1 MSIDLSQFKQ
11 TFLEESDEGLD
22 VLESGLLAL
31 DSGTADDEV
40 IHAVFR
46 AAHSIKGG
54 AGTFSLTEIASFTHV
69 METLLDEMRDGRR
82 AISNE
87 AINVLLN
94 SVDVLRELLDA
105 ARDDVP
111 PEMGRV
117 NEVQAKLEAVLNAG
131 NNQVAE
137 AQQEAEAQSE
147 QKEPESDGWV
157 IKFHPHEHMLRTG
170 NDTVRMFKELA
181 ALGELENLVDL
192 SGLPEFEHMDPELSY
207 LSWTIYLKN
216 NKQQEPI
223 DKAVIEEIFE
233 WVEDDCDLSIEPLT
247 SQSVNTSASESFDS
261 LQRAETSVTEMVTAA
276 DNVTPITGESDS
288 QTVPSKESE
297 TGAQQSARAQQKP
310 ASRKKK
316 VTETGSIRVGTD
328 KIDTLINMVGELVI
342 TQSMLSQMGEDFSM
356 EKIEDLREGLA
367 QLERNTRELQE
378 SVMRI
383 RMLPISF
390 SFQRFPRLVHDLSQK
405 MNKKIELKMLGEQT
419 ELDKTVME
427 KIGDPLVHLVRN
439 SLDHGIEDP
448 QTRLAAGKSETGTIT
463 LNAYHQGGFIIIEIS
478 DDGAGLPRDKLLNKA
493 IEKGLVTEQDNLP
506 DEKIYDLI
514 FHPGFSTADQ
524 VSDISGRG
532 VGMDVVR
539 KNIKELGGN
548 VDVSTEEGKGTTFTI
563 RLPLTLAIL
572 DGQLVKVGNET
583 YIIPLVSIIESLEI
597 ETDNINT
604 IAGTTEVYKMRDEY
618 IPLVRLYEVFD
629 VQPGTHRLQDCLLVV
644 VEGDGGK
651 AGILVDD
658 LLSQQQVV
666 IKSLETNY
674 KRIQGVSGA
683 TILGDGTVALILD
696 MSGLLSLAKEIEPAQ
711 NYHNQT
717 YANG

>member
-82 AISNE
+82 AISKE
-87 AINVLLN
+87 AINVLLD
-94 SVDVLRELLDA
+94 SVDILRELLDA
-105 ARDDVP
+105 VRDDVP

-131 NNQVAE
+131 NNQAAE
-137 AQQEAEAQSE
+137 AQQDAESESE
-147 QKEPESDGWV
+147 QKEPEPDGWV

-181 ALGELENLVDL
+181 ALGDLENQVDL
-192 SGLPEFEHMDPELSY
+192 SSLPEFEDIDPELSY
-207 LSWTIYLKN
+207 LSWTIHLKN
-216 NKQQEPI
+216 NEQQGPI

-233 WVEDDCDLSIEPLT
+233 WVEDDCDLTIEPIISQADDTGT
-247 SQSVNTSASESFDS
+247 SEPLDS
-261 LQRAETSVTEMVTAA
+261 LQAAETAVTETVTVA
-276 DNVTPITGESDS
+276 DNVAPITGESDS
-288 QTVPSKESE
+288 QTVLSKEPAA
-297 TGAQQSARAQQKP
+297 GAQQKP
-310 ASRKKK
+310 AARKKK

-419 ELDKTVME
+419 ALDKTVME

-572 DGQLVKVGNET
+572 DGQLIKVGNET

-597 ETDNINT
+597 EIDNT

-629 VQPGTHRLQDCLLVV
+629 VQLGTYCLQDCLLVV

-674 KRIQGVSGA
+674 KRIPGVSGT

-696 MSGLLSLAKEIEPAQ
+696 MSGLLTLAKEIEPAQ

>member
-1 MSIDLSQFKQ
+1 MTIDLSQFKQ

-54 AGTFSLTEIASFTHV
+54 AGTFSLNEIASFTHV

-82 AISNE
+82 EISKE
-87 AINVLLN
+87 AVNTLLN

-111 PEMGRV
+111 PEMARV
-117 NEVQAKLEAVLNAG
+117 NEAQRQLENVLSQSDEAPSQNIAG
-131 NNQVAE
+131 SENSSDE
-137 AQQEAEAQSE
+137 MGQQEKNAPS
-147 QKEPESDGWV
+147 GW
-157 IKFHPHEHMLRTG
+157 ILKFHPHEHMLRTG

-181 ALGELENLVDL
+181 SLGDMDMVADL

-207 LSWTIYLKN
+207 LSWEITLKN
-216 NKQQEPI
+216 NPEKGEI
-223 DKAVIEEIFE
+223 NKAAIQEIFE
-233 WVEDDCDLSIEPLT
+233 WVEDDCDLTIDPLYEEAAEIEKSDDEEIVADSVEASAEPG
-247 SQSVNTSASESFDS
+247 QAEVNTVAQDD
-261 LQRAETSVTEMVTAA
+261 TVTAIA
-276 DNVTPITGESDS
+276 DKS
-288 QTVPSKESE
+288 
-297 TGAQQSARAQQKP
+297 AQ
-310 ASRKKK
+310 KKK
-316 VTETGSIRVGTD
+316 KSSSEGGSIRVGTD
-328 KIDTLINMVGELVI
+328 KVDTLINMVGELVI
-342 TQSMLSQMGEDFSM
+342 TQSMLSQMGEEFSM
-356 EKIEDLREGLA
+356 DKLEDLREGLA

-405 MNKKIELKMLGEQT
+405 MNKKIELKMSGEQT

-439 SLDHGIEDP
+439 SLDHGIEETDV
-448 QTRLAAGKSETGTIT
+448 RVAAGKSETGTIQ

-478 DDGAGLPRDKLLNKA
+478 DDGAGLPKEKLLQKA
-493 IEKGLVTEQDNLP
+493 IDKGLVSAQENLT

-548 VDVSTEEGKGTTFTI
+548 VDVSTEPGKGTTFTI

-572 DGQLVKVGNET
+572 DGQLVRVGDET

-597 ETDNINT
+597 ETDNINS

-629 VQPGTHRLQDCLLVV
+629 VQPDSLRLQDCLLVV

-674 KRIQGVSGA
+674 KRIKGISGA

-696 MSGLLSLAKEIEPAQ
+696 MPGLLSLAKEIEPVK
-711 NYHNQT
+711 H

>member
-54 AGTFSLTEIASFTHV
+54 AGTFSLTEIAGFTHI

-82 AISNE
+82 EISNE
-87 AINVLLN
+87 AINVLLT
-94 SVDVLRELLDA
+94 SVDVLRELMDS

-111 PEMGRV
+111 PQMGRV
-117 NEVQAKLEAVLNAG
+117 NEVQAQLEGVLNSASASGSDDTLQIQNGADNSTADDELAG
-131 NNQVAE
+131 
-137 AQQEAEAQSE
+137 
-147 QKEPESDGWV
+147 WL

-170 NDTVRMFKELA
+170 NDTVRIFKELA
-181 ALGELENLVDL
+181 SLGDLENCADL
-192 SGLPEFEHMDPELSY
+192 SALPEFEHMDPELSY
-207 LSWTIYLKN
+207 LSWTIQLKN
-216 NKQQEPI
+216 NKQQGAT
-223 DKAVIEEIFE
+223 DKAAIEEIFE
-233 WVEDDCDLSIEPLT
+233 WVEDDCELSIEPLRLSST
-247 SQSVNTSASESFDS
+247 SNEAASQDDVPPAEQSTVAVQANEQEA
-261 LQRAETSVTEMVTAA
+261 V
-276 DNVTPITGESDS
+276 DNVTPIATKAD
-288 QTVPSKESE
+288 
-297 TGAQQSARAQQKP
+297 AKP
-310 ASRKKK
+310 ALKASAKKK
-316 VTETGSIRVGTD
+316 KAAEGGSIRVGTD
-328 KIDTLINMVGELVI
+328 KIDSLINMVGELVI
-342 TQSMLSQMGEDFSM
+342 TQSMLSQMGDDFSM
-356 EKIEDLREGLA
+356 KKIEALREGLA

-405 MNKKIELKMLGEQT
+405 MNKKIELKMVGEQT

-448 QTRLAAGKSETGTIT
+448 QTRLAAGKNEVGTIT
-463 LNAYHQGGFIIIEIS
+463 LNAYHQGGFIMIEIS
-478 DDGAGLPRDKLLNKA
+478 DDGAGLPKDKLLQKA
-493 IEKGLVTEQDNLP
+493 IEKGLVSEQENLP

-548 VDVSTEEGKGTTFTI
+548 VDVTTEEGRGTTFTI

-604 IAGTTEVYKMRDEY
+604 IAGTAEVYKMRDEY
-618 IPLVRLYEVFD
+618 IPLVRLYDVFD
-629 VQPGTHRLQDCLLVV
+629 VVPGTTRLQDCLLVV

-696 MSGLLSLAKEIEPAQ
+696 MSGLLTLAKEIEPAQ
-711 NYHNQT
+711 SY
-717 YANG
+717 G

>member
-54 AGTFSLTEIASFTHV
+54 AGTFSLNEIASFTHV

-82 AISNE
+82 EISKE
-87 AINVLLN
+87 AVNILLN
-94 SVDVLRELLDA
+94 SVDVLRELLAA
-105 ARDDVP
+105 ARDEVP
-111 PEMGRV
+111 PAMERV
-117 NEVQAKLEAVLNAG
+117 NEVQAQLENLLALGGDASVSEA
-131 NNQVAE
+131 AE
-137 AQQEAEAQSE
+137 VDASATDSGDQQM
-147 QKEPESDGWV
+147 GWL
-157 IKFHPHEHMLRTG
+157 IKFHPQEHMLRTG

-181 ALGELENLVDL
+181 TLGDMESVADIT
-192 SGLPEFEHMDPELSY
+192 SLPEFEHMDPELSY
-207 LSWTIYLKN
+207 LSWEITLKN
-216 NKQQEPI
+216 NAEQGEIEKS
-223 DKAVIEEIFE
+223 VIEEIFE
-233 WVEDDCDLSIEPLT
+233 WVEDDCELSIEPLIVKG
-247 SQSVNTSASESFDS
+247 QV
-261 LQRAETSVTEMVTAA
+261 V
-276 DNVTPITGESDS
+276 ESDMPGVEEDAT
-288 QTVPSKESE
+288 QETNESE
-297 TGAQQSARAQQKP
+297 PAQVSVDSTQEEKVTSIAQ
-310 ASRKKK
+310 KKK
-316 VTETGSIRVGTD
+316 KSSSEGGSIRVGTD
-328 KIDTLINMVGELVI
+328 KVDTLINMVGELVI
-342 TQSMLSQMGEDFSM
+342 TQSMLSQMGEEFSM
-356 EKIEDLREGLA
+356 DKLEALREGLS

-405 MNKKIELKMLGEQT
+405 MNKKIELKMSGEQT

-439 SLDHGIEDP
+439 SLDHGIESP
-448 QTRLAAGKSETGTIT
+448 EVRAAAGKSEMGTIH

-478 DDGAGLPRDKLLNKA
+478 DDGAGLPKDKLLQKA
-493 IEKGLVTEQDNLP
+493 IDKGLVSPQDNLA

-548 VDVSTEEGKGTTFTI
+548 VDVTTEPGKGTTFTI

-572 DGQLVKVGNET
+572 DGQLVKVGEET

-597 ETDNINT
+597 ETNNINS

-629 VQPGTHRLQDCLLVV
+629 VQPETTRLQDCLLVV

-696 MSGLLSLAKEIEPAQ
+696 MSGLLSLAKEMEPV
-711 NYHNQT
+711 HS

>member
-1 MSIDLSQFKQ
+1 MTIDLSQFKQ

-54 AGTFSLTEIASFTHV
+54 AGTFSLNEIASFTHV

-82 AISNE
+82 EISKQAVN
-87 AINVLLN
+87 ILLN

-111 PEMGRV
+111 PQMERV
-117 NEVQAKLEAVLNAG
+117 NEVQGQLESILSMSGDAGASTDAEVTNAG
-131 NNQVAE
+131 PDE
-137 AQQEAEAQSE
+137 AQDGSQS
-147 QKEPESDGWV
+147 GW
-157 IKFHPHEHMLRTG
+157 ILKFHPHEHMLRTG

-181 ALGELENLVDL
+181 SLGDMEMVADVTN
-192 SGLPEFEHMDPELSY
+192 LPEFEHMDPELSY
-207 LSWTIYLKN
+207 LSWDITLKN
-216 NKQQEPI
+216 NPDKSDI
-223 DKAVIEEIFE
+223 DKATIEEIFE
-233 WVEDDCDLSIEPLT
+233 WVEDDCDLSIEPLLGT
-247 SQSVNTSASESFDS
+247 GSSEQASDEGDAM
-261 LQRAETSVTEMVTAA
+261 AETVAAVEQEPVESEEITPVIATEAIDDTK
-276 DNVTPITGESDS
+276 VTPIAD
-288 QTVPSKESE
+288 K
-297 TGAQQSARAQQKP
+297 GAQ
-310 ASRKKK
+310 KKK
-316 VTETGSIRVGTD
+316 KSSGEGGSIRVGTN
-328 KIDTLINMVGELVI
+328 KVDTLINMVGELVI
-342 TQSMLSQMGEDFSM
+342 TQSMLSQMGEDFTM
-356 EKIEDLREGLA
+356 DKLEALREGLA

-405 MNKKIELKMLGEQT
+405 MNKKIELKMSGEQT

-439 SLDHGIEDP
+439 SLDHGIEPTDV
-448 QTRLAAGKSETGTIT
+448 RVAAGKSETGTIQ

-478 DDGAGLPRDKLLNKA
+478 DDGAGLPKDKLLQKA
-493 IEKGLVTEQDNLP
+493 IDKGLVSAQENIS

-514 FHPGFSTADQ
+514 FHPGFSTAEQ

-548 VDVSTEEGKGTTFTI
+548 VDVTTEPGQGTTFTI

-572 DGQLVKVGNET
+572 DGQLVRVGDET

-597 ETDNINT
+597 EPDNINS

-629 VQPGTHRLQDCLLVV
+629 VQPDSTRLQDCLLVV

-674 KRIQGVSGA
+674 KRIQGISGA

-696 MSGLLSLAKEIEPAQ
+696 MPGLLSLAKEVEPIK
-711 NYHNQT
+711 N

>member
-11 TFLEESDEGLD
+11 TFIEESDEGLD

-54 AGTFSLTEIASFTHV
+54 AGTFGLNEIASFTHV

-82 AISNE
+82 AISKEGVNL
-87 AINVLLN
+87 LLN
-94 SVDVLRELLDA
+94 SVDVLRELMDA

-111 PEMGRV
+111 PEMSRANDVKTQLDSLLANSDETPQDNDPGHESNNR
-117 NEVQAKLEAVLNAG
+117 LEQTGLG
-131 NNQVAE
+131 
-137 AQQEAEAQSE
+137 
-147 QKEPESDGWV
+147 PESSQPKQSGWL
-157 IKFHPHEHMLRTG
+157 IKFNPHEHMLRTG

-181 ALGELENLVDL
+181 LLGDLENTADF
-192 SGLPEFEHMDPELSY
+192 SQLPDFSHMDPELSY
-207 LSWTIYLKN
+207 LSWVITLKN
-216 NKQQEPI
+216 NEAQSDIEKSL
-223 DKAVIEEIFE
+223 IEEIFE
-233 WVEDDCDLSIEPLT
+233 WVEDDCDLSIEPF
-247 SQSVNTSASESFDS
+247 VEEGFVEEYSAEVSITDVEVAPASTA
-261 LQRAETSVTEMVTAA
+261 AETASPVSE
-276 DNVTPITGESDS
+276 NVTPIENT
-288 QTVPSKESE
+288 TATKTAP
-297 TGAQQSARAQQKP
+297 
-310 ASRKKK
+310 KKK
-316 VTETGSIRVGTD
+316 KSSEGGSIRVGTD
-328 KIDTLINMVGELVI
+328 KVDTLINMVGELVI
-342 TQSMLSQMGEDFSM
+342 TQSMLSQMGDEFSM
-356 EKIEDLREGLA
+356 DKLEDLREGLA

-405 MNKKIELKMLGEQT
+405 MDKKIELKMTGEQT

-439 SLDHGIEDP
+439 SLDHGIESP
-448 QTRLAAGKSETGTIT
+448 QVRLAAGKSEVGTIN
-463 LNAYHQGGFIIIEIS
+463 LNAYHQGGFIIIEII
-478 DDGAGLPRDKLLNKA
+478 DDGAGLPKDKLLAKA
-493 IEKGLVTEQDNLP
+493 IEKGLVSPNDNLA

-548 VDVSTEEGKGTTFTI
+548 VDVSTKPGKGTTFTI

-572 DGQLVKVGNET
+572 DGQLIRVGTET

-597 ETDNINT
+597 KTENINS
-604 IAGTTEVYKMRDEY
+604 IAGTNEVYKMRDEY

-629 VQPGTHRLQDCLLVV
+629 VQPETTRLQDCLLVV

-674 KRIQGVSGA
+674 RRLQGISGA

-696 MSGLLSLAKEIEPAQ
+696 MSGLLALAKEVEPAQ
-711 NYHNQT
+711 NY
-717 YANG
+717 ANG

>member
-54 AGTFSLTEIASFTHV
+54 AGTFSLNEIASFTHI

-82 AISNE
+82 VISKE

-94 SVDVLRELLDA
+94 SVDVLRELMAA
-105 ARDDVP
+105 ARDDIA
-111 PEMGRV
+111 PETGRV
-117 NEVQAKLEAVLNAG
+117 NEVQAQLEAVLNNG
-131 NNQVAE
+131 DQHEDQQSVK
-137 AQQEAEAQSE
+137 AQETGQISEPLTGQQS
-147 QKEPESDGWV
+147 SGWL

-181 ALGELENLVDL
+181 LLGELENIVDL
-192 SGLPEFEHMDPELSY
+192 TALPEFEHMDPELSY
-207 LSWTIYLKN
+207 LSWTIQLKN
-216 NKQQEPI
+216 KDPLQPI
-223 DKAVIEEIFE
+223 DEAAIKEIFE
-233 WVEDDCDLSIEPLT
+233 WVEDDCDLTIEPLSLQSDIAEPVSKT
-247 SQSVNTSASESFDS
+247 IQTEATQEQSVAIATSANTS
-261 LQRAETSVTEMVTAA
+261 TGGKA
-276 DNVTPITGESDS
+276 DNITPITPA
-288 QTVPSKESE
+288 VSK
-297 TGAQQSARAQQKP
+297 TSAKSP
-310 ASRKKK
+310 AKAAPKKKK

-342 TQSMLSQMGEDFSM
+342 TQSMLSQMGEDFNM
-356 EKIEDLREGLA
+356 DKLEDLREGLA

-448 QTRLAAGKSETGTIT
+448 HTRLAAGKDEVGTIT

-478 DDGAGLPRDKLLNKA
+478 DDGAGLPKDKLLLKA
-493 IEKGLVTEQDNLP
+493 IEKGLVSEQDNLP

-548 VDVSTEEGKGTTFTI
+548 VDVTTEEGKGTTFTI

-572 DGQLVKVGNET
+572 DGQLVKVGSET

-604 IAGTTEVYKMRDEY
+604 IAGANEVYKMRDEY

-629 VQPGTHRLQDCLLVV
+629 VTPETTRLQDCLLVV

-674 KRIQGVSGA
+674 KRIQGISGA

-696 MSGLLSLAKEIEPAQ
+696 MAGLLALAKEIEPVQ
-711 NYHNQT
+711 NYNKQS
-717 YANG
+717 YAIG

>member
-1 MSIDLSQFKQ
+1 MFNYTKEHTMSIDLSQFKQ
-11 TFLEESDEGLD
+11 TFIEESDEGLD

-54 AGTFSLTEIASFTHV
+54 AGTFSLNEIANFTHV

-82 AISNE
+82 AISKE
-87 AINVLLN
+87 AINLLLN
-94 SVDVLRELLDA
+94 SVDVLRELMAA
-105 ARDDVP
+105 ARDDVTP
-111 PEMGRV
+111 SMARAD
-117 NEVQAKLEAVLNAG
+117 EVK
-131 NNQVAE
+131 
-137 AQQEAEAQSE
+137 QQLDALLAQSDDE
-147 QKEPESDGWV
+147 PTEPATKEETLAPVPERTQSGWQ
-157 IKFHPHEHMLRTG
+157 INFRPHEHMLKTG
-170 NDTVRMFKELA
+170 NDTLRMFKELA
-181 ALGELENLVDL
+181 SLGDMETTCDV
-192 SGLPEFEHMDPELSY
+192 SMVPEFALMDPELSY
-207 LSWTIYLKN
+207 LSWSIRLMSN
-216 NKQQEPI
+216 EQIGSI
-223 DKAVIEEIFE
+223 DKALIEEIFE
-233 WVEDDCDLSIEPLT
+233 WVEDDCDLSIEPLDAQIAT
-247 SQSVNTSASESFDS
+247 ADRV
-261 LQRAETSVTEMVTAA
+261 QRAETGSATST
-276 DNVTPITGESDS
+276 VTPDAIKPVSPEETSIVS
-288 QTVPSKESE
+288 TTASK
-297 TGAQQSARAQQKP
+297 TIP
-310 ASRKKK
+310 KKK
-316 VTETGSIRVGTD
+316 KLSTETGSIRVGTD
-328 KIDTLINMVGELVI
+328 KVDSLINMVGELVI
-342 TQSMLSQMGEDFSM
+342 TQSMLSQMGDEFSM
-356 EKIEDLREGLA
+356 DKLEDLREGLA

-405 MNKKIELKMLGEQT
+405 LSKKIELKMTGEQT

-427 KIGDPLVHLVRN
+427 KIGDPMVHLVRN
-439 SLDHGIEDP
+439 SLDHGIELP
-448 QTRLAAGKSETGTIT
+448 EVRRAAGKDEIGIIN

-478 DDGAGLPRDKLLNKA
+478 DDGAGLPKDKLLAKA
-493 IEKGLVTEQDNLP
+493 IEKGLVSPDEELA

-539 KNIKELGGN
+539 KNIKELGGK
-548 VDVSTEEGKGTTFTI
+548 VGVSTEPGKGTTFTI

-572 DGQLVKVGNET
+572 DGQLVRVGNET

-597 ETDNINT
+597 ETSNINS
-604 IAGTTEVYKMRDEY
+604 IAGMTEVYKMRDDY

-629 VQPGTHRLQDCLLVV
+629 VQPQTTRLQDCLLVV

-651 AGILVDD
+651 AGIVVDD

-674 KRIQGVSGA
+674 KRLPGISGA

-696 MSGLLSLAKEIEPAQ
+696 MSGLLALAKEVEPVK
-711 NYHNQT
+711 Y
-717 YANG
+717 YA